1 MIKRYGADTTRM
13 FSLFAAPPE
22 KDLEWNESGVE
33 GLYRFLK
40 RVWSL
45 VQTHSSLIK
54 TAAFPTGKERFTDAE
69 IKLRRKTHQT
79 IKRVTK
85 DVELR
90 LHFNTAIAAIMEL
103 LNEAATF
110 DPDKTENA
118 AGVLKEA
125 VYNIIILLGIFAP
138 HIAEELYEQIGGTGL
153 VAEHSWPKWDEEIA
167 AEEIMTIA
175 IQINGKL
182 RSNIAVP
189 VNSDEQTVI
198 KLATEDKKTQ
208 SHIEGME
215 VIKRIYVPGK
225 IINFV
230 VKKK

>member
-1 MIKRYGADTTRM
+1 
-13 FSLFAAPPE
+13 
-22 KDLEWNESGVE
+22 
-33 GLYRFLK
+33 
-40 RVWSL
+40 VWIL
-45 VQTHSSLIK
+45 VQTHSRLIK
-54 TAAFPTGKERFTDAE
+54 TAAFLTGKERFNDAE

-79 IKRVTK
+79 IKRVTN
-85 DVELR
+85 DVQLR

-103 LNEAATF
+103 LNEAYAF
-110 DPDKTENA
+110 DLDKNENA

-125 VYNIIILLGIFAP
+125 VYNMIILLGIFAP

-153 VAEHSWPKWDEEIA
+153 ITEHSWPKWDEEIA
-167 AEEIMTIA
+167 AEEVRTIA

-189 VNSDEQTVI
+189 ADSDEQTVI

-208 SHIEGME
+208 SHLEGME
-215 VIKRIYVPGK
+215 VIKKIYVPGK

-230 VKKK
+230 AKKK